1 MYFVFVEVSNGSG
14 NYVYASIL
22 DINHPVSPAGKYEAL
37 VHVHGFAEPVPIAI
51 NPVQHAEDKL
61 CKPDAEL
68 WHTKPVLGSSVLAPI
83 DASV

>member
-1 MYFVFVEVSNGSG
+1 MYTHQYLILTTQYRQQVSMR
-14 NYVYASIL
+14 
-22 DINHPVSPAGKYEAL
+22 HL
-37 VHVHGFAEPVPIAI
+37 VHVLHEVHGSRDRVHGFAEPVPIAI